1 MFGPKKSKVKTALSI
16 SLQALEQRILLD
28 AAAVSTAIE
37 GMQSPVADAAMHR
50 AVHDLAIVNSSD
62 DRNDSASFPLL
73 DGNES
78 SATEVVF
85 IDSAVADRTDAD
97 IKHILNTIDDSV
109 PVYFLDSAS
118 DGVDQ
123 ISAVLAGY
131 SELWPC
137 LLYTS
142 PSPRDGLLSRMPSSA

>member
-1 MFGPKKSKVKTALSI
+1 MKPLSLSFGTNMFGPKKSKVKTAISI

-37 GMQSPVADAAMHR
+37 GMQSPVADAAMDR

-73 DGNES
+73 DSNES

-85 IDSAVADRTDAD
+85 IDSV
-97 IKHILNTIDDSV
+97 V
-109 PVYFLDSAS
+109 CS
-118 DGVDQ
+118 DK
-123 ISAVLAGY
+123 I
-131 SELWPC
+131 E
-137 LLYTS
+137 
-142 PSPRDGLLSRMPSSA
+142 